1 MPTDARKILGRNGED
16 FAVQFLEKNGYKI
29 ITRNFSNRYGEIDLI
44 VEKKNELHFVEVKT
58 RRDNHFVQPEEV
70 VDWRKQAKIKRVA
83 QAFLAHSRSSRFQN
97 CDIYLDVV
105 AVIWPADDIKPVIKH
120 LTGAF

>member
-1 MPTDARKILGRNGED
+1 MPADVRKVLGRNGED
-16 FAVQFLEKNGYKI
+16 LAVQFLEKSGYKI
-29 ITRNFSNRYGEIDLI
+29 IARNFSNRYGEIDLI
-44 VEKKNELHFVEVKT
+44 AEKKNELHFVEVKT

-70 VDWRKQAKIKRVA
+70 VDWRKQAKIKRTA
-83 QAFLAHSRSSRFQN
+83 QAFLAAPRSLRFQN

-105 AVIWPADDIKPVIKH
+105 AIVWPADDKKPVIKH